1 MIFVMVPALLMEWLA
16 VRQRL
21 ALSGLAYLGVGCGLV
36 LSGVLANPPALD
48 LHAATRWWPAAL
60 LSLPLAVWG
69 AWILSGM
76 APPPEHQQQTIAKR
90 PLFDRHSRPL
100 FLAYAGAGLGYI
112 LPMTFLPLI
121 ASLQLGSQHPLV
133 SQSWLILAFATLP
146 SAWVWNKLGQL
157 MGDRNALISNYAIQ
171 GISVFA
177 ALLLPSAI
185 GLPLCA
191 LLMGSSFLGAV
202 LLTQRL
208 GRSLQPNQGPRLS
221 AALIALYGLTQLLAP
236 WFARLW
242 LDMGGQL
249 PDTLWLGAIALVWSL
264 LWMLTVREP
273 SSASR

>member
-1 MIFVMVPALLMEWLA
+1 MAL
-16 VRQRL
+16 
-21 ALSGLAYLGVGCGLV
+21 
-36 LSGVLANPPALD
+36 
-48 LHAATRWWPAAL
+48 
-60 LSLPLAVWG
+60 
-69 AWILSGM
+69 
-76 APPPEHQQQTIAKR
+76 PPEHQQQTIAKR